1 MKIKN
6 LSLKFQLFVGYLI
19 FLTFIFLISI
29 LFWRF
34 SIQIEKEVDYGE
46 KSSEF
51 LENVLEMRRYEKNY
65 FLYHNKSDFE
75 NLKNYFVKSKD
86 LFELLKPQFIKLN
99 PEIKVDKMEKNFISY
114 GNLLNALTNLNPK
127 DRYIL
132 KIEEKI
138 RNYGSEIS
146 KFAES
151 IKIKEKFIL
160 TNYIRSAKN
169 LFLFFSLFLSLFA
182 LTGLLFWYKLLISSL
197 NTLEIEVKKILSG
210 KSKEAIVPPE
220 FQHFIDT
227 FKKTYFTFLETEK
240 ISSLGK
246 LLFSIAHEINNPLS
260 NISTSIELLKD
271 ENLDQKFKKELFN
284 DLETEIERTKNI
296 IHSVL
301 DFYKVK
307 EKSFV
312 NLKNCINN
320 TLHLLKGYIPSRIS
334 LYLDIPDN
342 IEIWGNKSQIQQ
354 IFINLIKNAVEA
366 IKEEGEIEI
375 KAFQDGNKIKI
386 MVKDT
391 GEGIPKENLLKIF
404 EPFFSTKKSGGHGM
418 GLFVVYNLVREHEG
432 TIWVESELNKGTVFY
447 IEFPL
452 KSKDEIIGEEV
463 HGTL

>member
-1 MKIKN
+1 
-6 LSLKFQLFVGYLI
+6 
-19 FLTFIFLISI
+19 
-29 LFWRF
+29 
-34 SIQIEKEVDYGE
+34 
-46 KSSEF
+46 
-51 LENVLEMRRYEKNY
+51 
-65 FLYHNKSDFE
+65 
-75 NLKNYFVKSKD
+75 
-86 LFELLKPQFIKLN
+86 
-99 PEIKVDKMEKNFISY
+99 
-114 GNLLNALTNLNPK
+114 
-127 DRYIL
+127 
-132 KIEEKI
+132 
-138 RNYGSEIS
+138 
-146 KFAES
+146 
-151 IKIKEKFIL
+151 
-160 TNYIRSAKN
+160 
-169 LFLFFSLFLSLFA
+169 
-182 LTGLLFWYKLLISSL
+182 
-197 NTLEIEVKKILSG
+197 
-210 KSKEAIVPPE
+210 
-220 FQHFIDT
+220 
-227 FKKTYFTFLETEK
+227 
-240 ISSLGK
+240 
-246 LLFSIAHEINNPLS
+246 
-260 NISTSIELLKD
+260 
-271 ENLDQKFKKELFN
+271 N

-391 GEGIPKENLLKIF
+391 GEGIPKENLSRIF

-452 KSKDEIIGEEV
+452 KSKDEIIKEEV